1 MDAELLRY
9 FIRKK
14 INDYLKQRPHT
25 SGQLRHKLL
34 LLPFKYPHHR
44 YYPHYTP
51 AAVDEVISQFVQNNL
66 INDLEIA
73 VQQCEFWMNR
83 SWSNRKILEQ
93 LRHKLFLN
101 DDILAECKTLLADR
115 EELEFTDKTKNQLKE
130 KIARW
135 QAKGL
140 DKRAISQ
147 KLQAYLYQKSYTSES
162 VQTIRK
168 ELLD

>member
-14 INDYLKQRPHT
+14 INTYLKQRPHT

-34 LLPFKYPHHR
+34 LLPLKYPNHK
-44 YYPHYTP
+44 YYPYYT
-51 AAVDEVISQFVQNNL
+51 AEAIDEVINKYLQDKI

-73 VQQCEFWMNR
+73 QQQCESWMRRN
-83 SWSNRKILEQ
+83 WSNHKILTQ
-93 LRHKLFLN
+93 LRHKLFLSEN
-101 DDILAECKTLLADR
+101 ILEECQTLLANR
-115 EELEFTDKTKNQLKE
+115 EELDFSEKTKNQLKE

-140 DKRAISQ
+140 NKRAISL
-147 KLQAYLYQKSYTSES
+147 KIQAYLYQKFYTSKS